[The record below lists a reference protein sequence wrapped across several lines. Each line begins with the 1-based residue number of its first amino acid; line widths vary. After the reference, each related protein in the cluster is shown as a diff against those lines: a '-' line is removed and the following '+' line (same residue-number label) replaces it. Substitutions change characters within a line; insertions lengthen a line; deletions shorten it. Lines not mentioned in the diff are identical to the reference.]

1 MGNQELEEVFV
12 AAIRPKNTVSLT
24 SKEYRAKAYEVQ
36 SNLWFSDGFSHL
48 QLYYLIND
56 NNNRIYQKDWPSL
69 WCTFKNKSVH

>member
-36 SNLWFSDGFSHL
+36 SNL
-48 QLYYLIND
+48 
-56 NNNRIYQKDWPSL
+56 
-69 WCTFKNKSVH
+69 